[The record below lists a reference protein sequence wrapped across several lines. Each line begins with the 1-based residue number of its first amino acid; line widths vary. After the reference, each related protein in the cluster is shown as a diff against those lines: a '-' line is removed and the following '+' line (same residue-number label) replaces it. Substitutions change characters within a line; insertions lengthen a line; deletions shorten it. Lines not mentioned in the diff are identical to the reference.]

1 MKEIFYQLMYLMLTV
16 WNGHKFSILAL
27 AVNESHLFSIDG
39 LSAHG
44 VQYLIMWSSLS
55 TNYEA
60 LRRLRFNGL
69 WEPSFGFLSLQSRRL
84 HRVRSIQGI
93 RILGSKL
100 RVRYGHLC
108 DKYRELVDRGVCSY
122 RSAF

>member
-44 VQYLIMWSSLS
+44 VQYFIMWSSLS
-55 TNYEA
+55 TNYEVGHA

-69 WEPSFGFLSLQSRRL
+69 WEPSFGFLN
-84 HRVRSIQGI
+84 
-93 RILGSKL
+93 
-100 RVRYGHLC
+100 
-108 DKYRELVDRGVCSY
+108 
-122 RSAF
+122 F